1 MQNVEDWHSNEERKD
16 LLSSGEVDALQV
28 KGDVEEYD
36 RGFEGICPKQEPQ
49 DEITEIEL
57 HGVDGNTKENGHE
70 YSYKNGNDIDEELD
84 EDEVNDDEDAMNG
97 SEGDNNDQDKEE
109 NVELLAKTTEEE
121 ATSSVPYYGKTLV
134 APEYMKFLTPEE
146 TSLAGEEAEKD
157 SSQSTLLNEFKD
169 QIKENRKEDQSTE
182 ETSVQTV
189 ENEKEALEEDDLS
202 SSKEEL
208 DEVENDVEKSEDV
221 RHSCPVEGVD
231 QSEEDEE
238 IVEEEKEE
246 EEEWD
251 DSSNGSKLTP
261 LEEKGSPQLAQEDDD
276 EDQSESEE
284 PEKDVEDI
292 GIKEEDEKLVNGE
305 DAGILKVEQTLEK
318 GSEISPG
325 LTKVDDENSDSDSDE
340 EIDIEREESAG
351 RKHSSSLK
359 VHVHSPTPD
368 ISEMDPASQSFDAG
382 EDGNGGE
389 DHVTNQQETIQ
400 EQYLNEIDEEEQQ
413 RNLVSI
419 PLQR

>member
-1 MQNVEDWHSNEERKD
+1 M
-16 LLSSGEVDALQV
+16 
-28 KGDVEEYD
+28 
-36 RGFEGICPKQEPQ
+36 
-49 DEITEIEL
+49 
-57 HGVDGNTKENGHE
+57 
-70 YSYKNGNDIDEELD
+70 
-84 EDEVNDDEDAMNG
+84 
-97 SEGDNNDQDKEE
+97 
-109 NVELLAKTTEEE
+109 
-121 ATSSVPYYGKTLV
+121 
-134 APEYMKFLTPEE
+134 
-146 TSLAGEEAEKD
+146 
-157 SSQSTLLNEFKD
+157 
-169 QIKENRKEDQSTE
+169 
-182 ETSVQTV
+182 
-189 ENEKEALEEDDLS
+189 EEDDLS

-382 EDGNGGE
+382 EDGNGGK